1 MNFIDQLVN
10 EHGSA
15 VQEQLTSRLGLT
27 PQQAS
32 AALPGVASLILGG
45 LKKQATT
52 HGPQAAEASVQS
64 FGAVDLTD
72 LGSLLGGGQADTSAI
87 FGSRNQQAAQ
97 ALGAKLGIPA
107 AAAGKLIAMLAPLV
121 IGMLMKK
128 GQGGGASSGQPGGGG
143 LISILDRDGDGSIMD
158 DLGGMLGG
166 ANKAGC
172 LSAILGGLL
181 KGKR

>member
-1 MNFIDQLVN
+1 M
-10 EHGSA
+10 
-15 VQEQLTSRLGLT
+15 
-27 PQQAS
+27 
-32 AALPGVASLILGG
+32 
-45 LKKQATT
+45 LKKQAAT
-52 HGPQAAEASVQS
+52 HGPQVAEASVQS
-64 FGAVDLTD
+64 FGAADLTD

-97 ALGAKLGIPA
+97 ELCVKLGIPA

-128 GQGGGASSGQPGGGG
+128 GQGGGASPGQPGGG

-158 DLGGMLGG
+158 DLSGRLGG

-172 LSAILGGLL
+172 LSAIPGGLL